1 MEKIY
6 IGKITSTH
14 GIKGEL
20 KIKSNFEF
28 KDKVF
33 KVGNKL
39 LIDNKLYEIKSY
51 RVHKGFDMV
60 TLDDYNDI
68 NQVLFLRGKNVYF
81 SKDMLNLD
89 NEEILD
95 EDLIKYS
102 IVLNDGK
109 CGIIE
114 EVFYASSSNKI
125 IRINIDGE
133 THLIPFNSPCIL
145 SIDKENKC
153 IKIELIDGM

>member
-39 LIDNKLYEIKSY
+39 LIDNKLYEI
-51 RVHKGFDMV
+51 
-60 TLDDYNDI
+60 
-68 NQVLFLRGKNVYF
+68 
-81 SKDMLNLD
+81 
-89 NEEILD
+89 
-95 EDLIKYS
+95 
-102 IVLNDGK
+102 
-109 CGIIE
+109 
-114 EVFYASSSNKI
+114 
-125 IRINIDGE
+125 
-133 THLIPFNSPCIL
+133 
-145 SIDKENKC
+145 
-153 IKIELIDGM
+153 